1 MVPKQR
7 PRAAE
12 SWAYAYQ
19 LNPPQPEPRFA
30 KIKML
35 LRRARLA
42 AQRAGRLWT
51 GQVVK
56 DAHITHIL
64 VVTDA
69 PDEAHAVDRAIDAEL
84 SRCAMAL
91 LSKPSVISCMTSCS
105 RFVIRTAS
113 AASGRRCTTAS
124 RAMCDRSVPVRTAG
138 ITSDPRATDRTVPTR
153 SSTVASFMM
162 NPLAPALT

>member
-30 KIKML
+30 KLKML

-42 AQRAGRLWT
+42 AQRAGCLWT

-69 PDEAHAVDRAIDAEL
+69 PDEIRAVDRAIDAEL
-84 SRCAMAL
+84 KRLKMGFTMTTPAPVSLPRVTPGRPARSRG
-91 LSKPSVISCMTSCS
+91 T
-105 RFVIRTAS
+105 
-113 AASGRRCTTAS
+113 
-124 RAMCDRSVPVRTAG
+124 
-138 ITSDPRATDRTVPTR
+138 
-153 SSTVASFMM
+153 
-162 NPLAPALT
+162 

>member
-42 AQRAGRLWT
+42 AQRVGRLWT
-51 GQVVK
+51 GQIVK

-69 PDEAHAVDRAIDAEL
+69 PDEVRAVDRAIGAEL
-84 SRCAMAL
+84 KRLKMGFAITGPARVL
-91 LSKPSVISCMTSCS
+91 LPHVTP
-105 RFVIRTAS
+105 
-113 AASGRRCTTAS
+113 GRRAPKTSA
-124 RAMCDRSVPVRTAG
+124 RSVG
-138 ITSDPRATDRTVPTR
+138 R
-153 SSTVASFMM
+153 SRGT
-162 NPLAPALT
+162 

>member
-1 MVPKQR
+1 MILKRR

-19 LNPPQPEPRFA
+19 LIPPQPEPRFV

-64 VVTDA
+64 VVTDD
-69 PDEAHAVDRAIDAEL
+69 PDEVRAVDRAIGTEL
-84 SRCAMAL
+84 KRLKMGFAITGPARVSLPRVAPGRPAPKTPARAGGRSR
-91 LSKPSVISCMTSCS
+91 
-105 RFVIRTAS
+105 
-113 AASGRRCTTAS
+113 TT
-124 RAMCDRSVPVRTAG
+124 
-138 ITSDPRATDRTVPTR
+138 
-153 SSTVASFMM
+153 
-162 NPLAPALT
+162 